1 MGKIVPEGEGEVQE
15 FIDICDF
22 AVGLS
27 RMIDG
32 KVFPSESK
40 LTFNI
45 CSIISLKSQ
54 EYIWWWHQ
62 RGRCPCQ
69 IYPR

>member
-1 MGKIVPEGEGEVQE
+1 MFQQVSASAVSFYYQISIEMGKIVPEGEGEVQE

-32 KVFPSESK
+32 KVLPSESK
-40 LTFNI
+40 LA
-45 CSIISLKSQ
+45 
-54 EYIWWWHQ
+54 
-62 RGRCPCQ
+62 
-69 IYPR
+69 